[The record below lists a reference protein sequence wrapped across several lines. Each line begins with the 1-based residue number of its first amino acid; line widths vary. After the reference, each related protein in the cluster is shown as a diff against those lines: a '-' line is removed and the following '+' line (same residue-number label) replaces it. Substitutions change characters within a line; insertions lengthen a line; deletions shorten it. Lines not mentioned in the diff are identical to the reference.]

1 MLFVFDV
8 QKESARADKEFR
20 VEMRMERIATTV
32 DARTKDTIQLAAAM
46 IMLPAATVA
55 EDDATAHLS
64 SCNNNEKNGTLLMMS
79 L

>member
-1 MLFVFDV
+1 MSRKKVPVLI
-8 QKESARADKEFR
+8 KNSAWKFGWRGF
-20 VEMRMERIATTV
+20 ATTV
-32 DARTKDTIQLAAAM
+32 DARTKDTIQLDAAM
-46 IMLPAATVA
+46 IMLPAAAVA

>member
-1 MLFVFDV
+1 
-8 QKESARADKEFR
+8 
-20 VEMRMERIATTV
+20 MERIATTV
-32 DARTKDTIQLAAAM
+32 DARTKDTIQLDGAM

-64 SCNNNEKNGTLLMMS
+64 SCNNNEKNGMLLMMS